1 MVRIGI
7 IINEDIQD
15 WNLSSPIVIIE
26 LTKKEKRK
34 KRKKD
39 NFKMCRQNISNL
51 MRICLREDQIKFN
64 QNLFRVQLFNLK
76 RQWTNPV
83 ALL

>member
-1 MVRIGI
+1 MVPIGI

-26 LTKKEKRK
+26 LTKKK
-34 KRKKD
+34 KKKKD
-39 NFKMCRQNISNL
+39 NLKMCRQNISNL

-64 QNLFRVQLFNLK
+64 QNLFGVQLFDLK

-83 ALL
+83 

>member
-1 MVRIGI
+1 MVPIGI

-26 LTKKEKRK
+26 LKKNKKNKRK
-34 KRKKD
+34 EIKKD
-39 NFKMCRQNISNL
+39 NWKMCRQNISNL

-64 QNLFRVQLFNLK
+64 QNLFGVQLFNLK

-83 ALL
+83 

>member
-1 MVRIGI
+1 MVPIGI

-26 LTKKEKRK
+26 LTKK
-34 KRKKD
+34 KD
-39 NFKMCRQNISNL
+39 NLKMCRQNISNL

-64 QNLFRVQLFNLK
+64 QNLFGVQLFDLK

-83 ALL
+83 

>member
-1 MVRIGI
+1 MVPIGI

-26 LTKKEKRK
+26 LTKKK
-34 KRKKD
+34 KKKD
-39 NFKMCRQNISNL
+39 NLKMCRQNISNL

-64 QNLFRVQLFNLK
+64 QNLFGVQLFDLK

-83 ALL
+83 

>member
-1 MVRIGI
+1 MVPIGI

-39 NFKMCRQNISNL
+39 NLKMCRQNISNL

-64 QNLFRVQLFNLK
+64 QNLFGVQLFDLK

-83 ALL
+83 

>member
-1 MVRIGI
+1 MVPIDI

-26 LTKKEKRK
+26 LTKK
-34 KRKKD
+34 KD
-39 NFKMCRQNISNL
+39 NLKMCRQNISNL

-64 QNLFRVQLFNLK
+64 QNLFGVQLFDLK

-83 ALL
+83 